1 MSCYVEK
8 PVGRCAAETKE
19 LSEIFDRAGLPFYTA
34 YISRAYE
41 RTQSVKFL
49 MRDGV
54 IGDQLKK
61 VVYILRGTGGA
72 RDLITKGSVPWRLD
86 ACQSGGG
93 LITDVGCHI
102 IDRIDYLCGPL
113 EQVKGTAEHRSKSK
127 SGEVTVL
134 VEDYCRATAT
144 VAAAPWASIPNGGC
158 EGATV
163 DLTWDFSYNDDGDD
177 DAEPIDE
184 LQFIGSNGRTL
195 KMAGMSPNGPIQVLD
210 KDGSTVIQTLT
221 FDTPEHTAQ
230 RLIQAVT
237 NDLLDRKK
245 LQKQNRNQSVGADYL
260 SFGDN
265 AIRTQQVI
273 DTMLKS
279 YYGGREIGYWSRTDS
294 WPGRPVDE

>member
-41 RTQSVKFL
+41 RTQSVRKL

-54 IGDQLKK
+54 IGDQLEK

-72 RDLITKGSVPWRLD
+72 RDLITRGSIPWRLD
-86 ACQSGGG
+86 ASQSGGG
-93 LITDVGCHI
+93 LITDVGCHV

-127 SGEVTVL
+127 NSEVTVL

-144 VAAAPWASIPNGGC
+144 VGAAQWASIPNGGC

-163 DLTWDFSYNDDGDD
+163 DLTWDFSCNDDSD

-210 KDGSTVIQTLT
+210 KDGSTVMETLT

-237 NDLLDRKK
+237 NDLLDREK
-245 LQKQNRNQSVGADYL
+245 LQDQDLNQPIGVDYL

-265 AIRTQQVI
+265 AIRTQRVI
-273 DTMLKS
+273 DTMLNS

-294 WPGRPVDE
+294 WPGRPVDK

>member
-1 MSCYVEK
+1 
-8 PVGRCAAETKE
+8 
-19 LSEIFDRAGLPFYTA
+19 
-34 YISRAYE
+34 
-41 RTQSVKFL
+41 
-49 MRDGV
+49 
-54 IGDQLKK
+54 
-61 VVYILRGTGGA
+61 
-72 RDLITKGSVPWRLD
+72 
-86 ACQSGGG
+86 
-93 LITDVGCHI
+93 VGCHV

-127 SGEVTVL
+127 NSEVTVL

-144 VAAAPWASIPNGGC
+144 VGAAQWASIPNGGC

-163 DLTWDFSYNDDGDD
+163 DLTWDFSCNDDSD

-210 KDGSTVIQTLT
+210 KDGSTVMETLT

-237 NDLLDRKK
+237 NDLLDREK
-245 LQKQNRNQSVGADYL
+245 LQDQDLNQPIGVDYL

-265 AIRTQQVI
+265 AIRTQRVI
-273 DTMLKS
+273 DTMLNS

-294 WPGRPVDE
+294 WPGRPVDK